1 MNALALINKIALS
14 VAKATEGAFRPGPY
28 YLPLTGGWLPDG
40 APLNFWQCEIDPQGS
55 GARSAMVEA
64 CVSAYSQTVAM
75 CPGNHWRSNSK
86 GGRDRVDNSA
96 LMRIMRH
103 PNDYQSISDFM
114 LNAVRALY
122 LEGNAYALA
131 LRNSRFEIDSLHL
144 MDSRQSFPQV
154 AVTGDVFYT
163 LAGNEIIQRRL
174 DESGGPF
181 AGAKL
186 IVPQRDVLHIHL
198 HNDRRKPFP
207 IRGESPLLA
216 ALTEMAATDAIRR
229 QQLQFYSNQARP
241 SAVLSTDQV
250 MTRPQVDELRQMWNE
265 QAKGLDG
272 CGPGGVPILTAGL
285 KVQPWGIAGKDAQ
298 VAEIMKLN
306 ADQIALAFRIPLQIL
321 GLASTAYQST
331 EALMQLW
338 IASGLGFALNHIE
351 ESFGLLFQ
359 LKGVPDE
366 YLELDTAAL
375 LRSMFKDR
383 IEGLARAVQGGI
395 LAPNEAR
402 NLEGY
407 DDVKFGDEPRVQQ
420 QVVPLSAAAAIPVK
434 PPGAPGSGAHPP
446 PAPGP
451 GAPPSAAG
459 ETDQPKDYDDN
470 VRRNIARSLIASA
483 DEHRRRRAALRSL

>member
-1 MNALALINKIALS
+1 MNALARIARVLAPF
-14 VAKATEGAFRPGPY
+14 VAKAAEGEFRPGPY
-28 YLPLTGGWLPDG
+28 YLPISGGYLPDG
-40 APLNFWQCEIDPQGS
+40 VPTNFWQCAIDPQGS

-103 PNDYQSISDFM
+103 PNDYSSISDFM
-114 LNAVRALY
+114 LNATRMLY

-131 LRNSRFEIDSLHL
+131 LRNSRFEVDSLHL
-144 MDSRQSFPQV
+144 MDSRQSYPQI
-154 AVTGDVFYT
+154 AETGDVFYH

-174 DESGGPF
+174 DMMGG
-181 AGAKL
+181 GKL
-186 IVPQRDVLHIHL
+186 IVPQRDVMHIHL
-198 HNDRRKPFP
+198 HNDRRQPFP

-216 ALTEMAATDAIRR
+216 ALAEMAATDAIK
-229 QQLQFYSNQARP
+229 QQQIQFYINQARP
-241 SAVLSTDQV
+241 SAVLSTDLV
-250 MTRPQVDELRQMWNE
+250 LPREKVAELRQMWME

-285 KVQPWGIAGKDAQ
+285 KVQPWAVVGKDAQ
-298 VAEIMKLN
+298 VAEVMKISN
-306 ADQIALAFRIPLQIL
+306 DQIALAFRIPLQIL

-351 ESFGLLFQ
+351 ESFGLLFG

-366 YLELDTAAL
+366 YLELDTSAL

-420 QVVPLSAAAAIPVK
+420 QVVPLSAAASIPVK
-434 PPGAPGSGAHPP
+434 PPGAPGPGAHPP
-446 PAPGP
+446 APPAP

-459 ETDQPKDYDDN
+459 EGDQPKDYDDN

-483 DEHRRRRAALRSL
+483 DEHRRRRTAALRAQ